1 MRGFFVGCYFRRS
14 HDRSAPEQVGE
25 ETSSGY
31 ELFESVVVHQSFPE
45 AVEHLL
51 RCFGFEKGD
60 EFVDCF
66 FIQFDLQVAQFAGQ
80 DFLAVVGRFA
90 DIFVKCGF
98 YLVAGARGFD
108 EFEPLGFRF
117 LVFAGDYLHL
127 VAALEYVVEGKPECR

>member
-1 MRGFFVGCYFRRS
+1 M
-14 HDRSAPEQVGE
+14 
-25 ETSSGY
+25 
-31 ELFESVVVHQSFPE
+31 
-45 AVEHLL
+45 
-51 RCFGFEKGD
+51 
-60 EFVDCF
+60 
-66 FIQFDLQVAQFAGQ
+66 AQFAGQ

-127 VAALEYVVEGKPECR
+127 VAALEYVVKGNQSAVDLSPQAFAAYGAVYGKCEIECSSAFG